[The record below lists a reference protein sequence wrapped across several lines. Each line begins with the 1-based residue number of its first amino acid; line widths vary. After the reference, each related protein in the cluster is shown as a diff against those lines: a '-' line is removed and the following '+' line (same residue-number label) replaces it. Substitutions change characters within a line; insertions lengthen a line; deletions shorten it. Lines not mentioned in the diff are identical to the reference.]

1 MLVFVVS
8 EAWQD
13 TYPDAS
19 VGILAMRRVA
29 NPPHHPP
36 LEERKGALEQ
46 QLRQRFAGADR
57 AAIKAL
63 PAIAAYT
70 DYYRR
75 FRKTYHVQL
84 QLESVVLKGKAIPS
98 VAALVESMFMAEL
111 KNMLLTAGHDLET
124 VRMPVRIEVAQGT
137 EQMVCMN
144 GQEQQ
149 LKAGDMMIADV
160 DKVLSSVIYG
170 PDRRA
175 QIMPETSQ
183 VLFTV
188 YAPGGI
194 EREAV
199 RAHLED
205 IRDYVWLVTPEAEVL
220 ELQVYG

>member
-8 EAWQD
+8 KAWQD

-19 VGILAMRRVA
+19 AGILAMHRVA
-29 NPPHHPP
+29 NPSHHPA
-36 LEERKGALEQ
+36 LEECKEALEQ

-57 AAIKAL
+57 SGIRAL

-70 DYYRR
+70 DYYGR

-84 QLESVVLKGKAIPS
+84 QLESVALKGKAIPS

-149 LKAGDMMIADV
+149 LKAGDMMIADA

-175 QIMPETSQ
+175 QITPQTSQ

-188 YAPGGI
+188 YAPAGI
-194 EREAV
+194 ERGAV

-205 IRDYVWLVTPEAEVL
+205 IRDYVWLVTPEAKVL

>member
-1 MLVFVVS
+1 VLVFVVS

-19 VGILAMRRVA
+19 VGILAMRHVA
-29 NPPHHPP
+29 NPPRHPA
-36 LEERKGALEQ
+36 LEERKEALEQ

-57 AAIKAL
+57 SAIRAL
-63 PAIAAYT
+63 PTIAAYT
-70 DYYRR
+70 NYYRR
-75 FRKTYHVQL
+75 FRKTYHIQL
-84 QLESVVLKGKAIPS
+84 QLESVALKGKAIPS

-137 EQMVCMN
+137 EQMACMN

-149 LKAGDMMIADV
+149 LKAGDMMIADA

-175 QIMPETSQ
+175 QITPETSQ

-194 EREAV
+194 ERETV

-205 IRDYVWLVTPEAEVL
+205 IRDYVWLVAPEAEVL
-220 ELQVYG
+220 ELRVYG